1 MTVVDGVCP
10 LMTDPDSWDSWIE
23 GGVDIAVPTV
33 ANWEG
38 PAETR
43 ELLDQW
49 GRWLTEDDRVIG
61 IGEPS
66 DFDQFPVAGEAGCG
80 DPFPEHPPDGR

>member
-10 LMTDPDSWDSWIE
+10 LMTDPDSWDGWIE

-38 PAETR
+38 
-43 ELLDQW
+43 LLP
-49 GRWLTEDDRVIG
+49 RPG
-61 IGEPS
+61 ICSTNGS
-66 DFDQFPVAGEAGCG
+66 GG
-80 DPFPEHPPDGR
+80 